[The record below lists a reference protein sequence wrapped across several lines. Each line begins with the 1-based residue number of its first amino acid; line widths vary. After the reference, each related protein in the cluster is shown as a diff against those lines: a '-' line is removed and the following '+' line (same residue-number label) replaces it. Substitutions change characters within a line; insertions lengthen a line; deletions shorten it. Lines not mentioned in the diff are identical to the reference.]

1 MSKKVTVSII
11 IPTTGKR
18 FNFLQRSIKSALLPM
33 EDIECE
39 ILVVLNGDYA
49 RTFNFEKSFKHP
61 NVSYHL
67 IEAGN
72 VSNARNFG
80 LSIAQGQL
88 IRFLDDDDYLIPE
101 IAYQQYIELYNSD
114 AGMSTYAFKNIDFNF
129 REYPGNI
136 NEKFENG
143 YQALFA
149 GSTIAI
155 PLIHVYKRVHIE
167 QLKWNIHSNNG
178 EDFEW
183 LFNVLMNSHFKWIFK
198 KEVVGVWFHHKNER
212 LSKPYTSNKALKC
225 NVDNMIKLYKMNKNP
240 DNLDYYIR
248 GLIYFSRKAFCLEPL
263 YWSKIIDVA
272 QLAASKEQAEYFY
285 KHGIHIKFIEWALLP
300 LKLLSRAF
308 KKNIFNSRRHLR

>member
-1 MSKKVTVSII
+1 MIKISII
-11 IPTTGKR
+11 IPTTGER
-18 FNFLQRSIKSALLPM
+18 FDLLQRAIKSALFYNH
-33 EDIECE
+33 EIECE
-39 ILVVLNGDYA
+39 IIVVVNGENSK
-49 RTFNFEKSFKHP
+49 NFEIELSFDSP
-61 NVSYHL
+61 MVNYYFL
-67 IEAGN
+67 NIGN

-129 REYPGNI
+129 QEYPSNI
-136 NEKFENG
+136 DEKFENG

-155 PLIHVYKRVHIE
+155 PLIHVYKKEYIK

-183 LFNVLMNSHFKWIFK
+183 LFNVLMNSHIKWIFK
-198 KEVVGVWFHHKNER
+198 KDVVGVWFHHKNER
-212 LSKPYTSNKALKC
+212 LSKPYTSNEALKC
-225 NVDNMIKLYKMNKNP
+225 NVDNMIKLYKMNNNP

-248 GLIYFSRKAFCLEPL
+248 GLVYFSRKAFCLEPL
-263 YWSKIIDVA
+263 YWSKILDVA
-272 QLAASKEQAEYFY
+272 QLASGKEQAHYFY
-285 KHGIHIKFIEWALLP
+285 KNGIHIKFLEWALLP

-308 KKNIFNSRRHLR
+308 KKYIFNSKHHLR